1 MDINTKNLM
10 KNAYRITSKKGFTAL
25 RIRVPGGHL
34 PARHLKTI
42 QDIADRFGN
51 GTVHI
56 TTRQGFEIPGIPM
69 DKLDEVNRA
78 VAPIIRDLEQAIGVE
93 IDNPEKGYPA
103 AGTRNV
109 TACIGN
115 RVCPFANTDT
125 TKLAQRIEALIYPNH
140 YHVKI
145 AVAGCPNDCIKA
157 RMQDLGIIGMV
168 RPVQDRDRCIGCQ
181 ACVETCQNKVTGAI
195 SFDNFQVKRDPGLCI
210 GCGECILSC
219 PALAWYRGGKFFRLL
234 IMGRTGKKDP
244 RMAQTFINWLKEEPL
259 LHIISNTYRYIDK
272 HINKNLAK
280 EHVGYILDRTGYKVF
295 KKEILDKV
303 ELNPEARVAE
313 RLEFKGSPYVLH

>member
-93 IDNPEKGYPA
+93 IDDPEKGYPA

-125 TKLAQRIEALIYPNH
+125 TKLAQRIEALI
-140 YHVKI
+140 
-145 AVAGCPNDCIKA
+145 
-157 RMQDLGIIGMV
+157 
-168 RPVQDRDRCIGCQ
+168 
-181 ACVETCQNKVTGAI
+181 
-195 SFDNFQVKRDPGLCI
+195 
-210 GCGECILSC
+210 
-219 PALAWYRGGKFFRLL
+219 
-234 IMGRTGKKDP
+234 
-244 RMAQTFINWLKEEPL
+244 
-259 LHIISNTYRYIDK
+259 
-272 HINKNLAK
+272 
-280 EHVGYILDRTGYKVF
+280 
-295 KKEILDKV
+295 
-303 ELNPEARVAE
+303 
-313 RLEFKGSPYVLH
+313 